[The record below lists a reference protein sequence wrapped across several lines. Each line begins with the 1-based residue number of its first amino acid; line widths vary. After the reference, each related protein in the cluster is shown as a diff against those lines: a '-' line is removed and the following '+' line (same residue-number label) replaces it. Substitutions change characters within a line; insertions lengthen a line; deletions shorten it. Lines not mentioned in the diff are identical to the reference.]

1 MFVSLVI
8 KTPAG
13 FQLPQKPACV
23 LSFVL
28 LSFFRNLVLV
38 QTKVQ
43 PENKT

>member
-13 FQLPQKPACV
+13 FQLPQKTGLCAFFCV
-23 LSFVL
+23 I
-28 LSFFRNLVLV
+28 FFRNLVLV